1 MNDINAICVY
11 SASSPEV
18 NECYL
23 KTAKKIGM
31 LFAKHQIEL
40 IYGAGKVGLM
50 GAMADA
56 VLERGGKV
64 TGIIPSFMIEQNW
77 HHTQLTQLVEVE
89 SMHARKQKMAALSDG
104 VVALPGGCGTLEELL
119 EIITWKQLG
128 LYNKPI
134 VIVNTNGFYNPLIE
148 MLDKAIDEKFMH
160 PDHKKMWSI
169 VEHIAQV
176 IDLLQKTPIWNSS
189 IDKFATVR
197 K

>member
-31 LFAKHQIEL
+31 LFGKHQIEL

-50 GAMADA
+50 GAMADS

>member
-31 LFAKHQIEL
+31 LFGKHQIEL